1 MALGTLFYLIGFGMF
16 GVVTVYWLF
25 VVAVVIIT
33 VGEMIVMPTSQ
44 TLAAGFA
51 RTDMRGRYM
60 AVFGL
65 SVSLPSAIGPLAA
78 GIVLDNYQPNLLW
91 YLAVLLC
98 AISASGFYALHLK
111 PTRTDRSALAMEA
124 EHG

>member
-1 MALGTLFYLIGFGMF
+1 
-16 GVVTVYWLF
+16 VTAYWLF
-25 VVAVVIIT
+25 IVAVVVIT

-65 SVSLPSAIGPLAA
+65 SVSIPAAIGPLAA

-98 AISASGFYALHLK
+98 AISASGFGALHLK
-111 PTRTDRSALAMEA
+111 LGAQPRFVAGAVPVERSSLAMEA